1 MPIEDGKPNDK
12 SIAVEDVFIPGDAVG
27 NLVIGENNTDGNGK
41 PLVTNLD
48 YQTEI
53 PTEIKS
59 NSSISMPNLP
69 QRGDAAIGKIS
80 VRGKITGNMLVG
92 DNVNIEG
99 QGHLIQKKLEE
110 IQINPDEEAKQL
122 TLTKERIPELGSL
135 LISIESKEGLDN
147 LFINLKGNFATSEFL
162 VTEYIEATKNDNK
175 VDWLKVRKFAK
186 LLVDSDQV
194 NKTILREKLNRI
206 PTKNSAQGALLD
218 AISWFK

>member
-1 MPIEDGKPNDK
+1 MSKENGNKEDK
-12 SIAVEDVFIPGDAVG
+12 SIAVKDVFIPGNAVG

-41 PLVTNLD
+41 PLVTNLE

-53 PTEIKS
+53 PPEIKS
-59 NSSISMPNLP
+59 NSSISMPKLP
-69 QRGDAAIGKIS
+69 QLGEAAIGKIS
-80 VRGKITGNMLVG
+80 VGGRITGNMLVG

-110 IQINPDEEAKQL
+110 IQLNPDEEAKQL
-122 TLTKERIPELGSL
+122 ALTKELIPELDSL

-162 VTEYIEATKNDNK
+162 VTEYIDATNIDNR

-186 LLVDSDQV
+186 LLVDSDHV

-206 PTKNSAQGALLD
+206 PTKNSAQGALFD